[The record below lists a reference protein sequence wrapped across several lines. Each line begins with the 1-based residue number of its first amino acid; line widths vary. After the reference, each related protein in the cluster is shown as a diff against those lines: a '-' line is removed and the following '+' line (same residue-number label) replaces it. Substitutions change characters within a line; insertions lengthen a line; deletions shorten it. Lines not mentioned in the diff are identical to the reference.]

1 MIWRAQCGN
10 YGILVSH
17 FFGKNFV
24 KATVLLYK
32 SLKSWF
38 DKIFFWQDTVW
49 KFANFSPTNFCKNSV
64 KLTFSLKSYT
74 INQFD
79 ENFLQ
84 WGKISEITTL
94 WTVNFSFFHTVLY
107 AQCWKFGN
115 FPPPLQKFSVKLI
128 YSICNSLVKKLIWRN
143 FCKISWGKNLQIST
157 LWYVRAHIAYI
168 HVCSMV
174 WKLPSSHQN
183 IISWSQLST
192 LVITYFII

>member
-1 MIWRAQCGN
+1 MRVISTPYYICDMRTYKSQCGKTRNSLLSIEKFVKYVHSTQCGN
-10 YGILVSH
+10 YG
-17 FFGKNFV
+17 
-24 KATVLLYK
+24 
-32 SLKSWF
+32 
-38 DKIFFWQDTVW
+38 
-49 KFANFSPTNFCKNSV
+49 NS
-64 KLTFSLKSYT
+64 
-74 INQFD
+74 
-79 ENFLQ
+79 
-84 WGKISEITTL
+84 
-94 WTVNFSFFHTVLY
+94 
-107 AQCWKFGN
+107 
-115 FPPPLQKFSVKLI
+115 PPLQKFSVKLI